1 MTLEV
6 KCVLLEVVTQKNQL
20 KENGLQCLLELFAEC
35 LGENYQKWLRSGV
48 DLRFMLENVVA
59 LYNSNKINSD
69 TVKLSVFRTLSGIVN
84 NKHLNGYFSFITDWN
99 PY

>member
-6 KCVLLEVVTQKNQL
+6 KCVFLEVITQKNQL

-35 LGENYQKWLRSGV
+35 LGENYRKWLTSGV

-59 LYNSNKINSD
+59 LYNSNKNNSE

-84 NKHLNGYFSFITDWN
+84 NKHLNGYLSIITD
-99 PY
+99 